1 MSSAKIRKLRRISD
15 GEKDTSYFL
24 LPPQNWLDAIEKKE
38 GRKILCFSLKTQTYA
53 LVLTPMFDNPQD
65 EGPRNSSPEMVAQ
78 MLKEG
83 TLIVKLREVR
93 KGPHIYRTVNIPRVW
108 VRAREKGV
116 NRKVVALSLTTEPES
131 LLVEPVFSG
140 KPMPH

>member
-1 MSSAKIRKLRRISD
+1 
-15 GEKDTSYFL
+15 
-24 LPPQNWLDAIEKKE
+24 
-38 GRKILCFSLKTQTYA
+38 
-53 LVLTPMFDNPQD
+53 MFDNPQD